1 MKKSKYSEEQII
13 GLVKR
18 LEQGMKLVDLSRE
31 TGISDKT
38 LSRWKSKFA
47 GLGITESRRLK
58 QLEEE
63 NRRLKK
69 LVAEKELSIQILNEI
84 VGKY

>member
-1 MKKSKYSEEQII
+1 MKPSKYSEEQII
-13 GLVKR
+13 GYVKR
-18 LEQGMKLVDLSRE
+18 LEAGMKLVDLARE

-38 LSRWKSKFA
+38 LSRWKAKFS
-47 GLGITESRRLK
+47 GLDVNEARRLK

-69 LVAEKELSIQILNEI
+69 LVAEKELDIQILNEI
-84 VGKY
+84 LGKY